1 MRSKFK
7 DEHPFE
13 KRKAEAERIRQK
25 YSDRIPVSISHFDDL
40 AVTAFITNTS
50 RRPQVICEKVEK
62 SDIATIDKKKYLV
75 PADLTVGQFVYVIRK
90 RIKLSPEKAIFIFV
104 DEVLPPTAA
113 LMSSIYEEH
122 KDEDG
127 YVTASVPIIS
137 TTVTRAN
144 MCTTTVSFTSHTR
157 ARTPS
162 AISRLRNPYPLYHF
176 VLDVVGVLGFIHNY
190 WINDRVGGL
199 CIMLFLLGLYP

>member
-1 MRSKFK
+1 VL
-7 DEHPFE
+7 DN
-13 KRKAEAERIRQK
+13 Q
-25 YSDRIPVSISHFDDL
+25 
-40 AVTAFITNTS
+40 S
-50 RRPQVICEKVEK
+50 RVIQLTVLSLQVICEKVEK

-127 YVTASVPIIS
+127 YVAS
-137 TTVTRAN
+137 
-144 MCTTTVSFTSHTR
+144 
-157 ARTPS
+157 S
-162 AISRLRNPYPLYHF
+162 AVGQLR
-176 VLDVVGVLGFIHNY
+176 
-190 WINDRVGGL
+190 
-199 CIMLFLLGLYP
+199 